1 MFVLQTEEST
11 HASSSKGIKASQRGQ
26 GLNFDASR
34 RDLCNVG
41 YFHNSAT
48 GVAPDVVRSFWL
60 FCTLPRLSSR
70 QVCLWNCFQRRIS
83 VCRALLRQQL
93 TGVWKRWSLGSYSHV
108 ASCAPSCACRGLIT
122 IPRAS
127 LSGVQEESHPCL
139 PAPEQGE
146 HHLAEVT
153 HLPAAPG
160 TVFLPARGGRVTVAG
175 WVVTSL
181 LLFIYAGKHY

>member
-1 MFVLQTEEST
+1 MLY
-11 HASSSKGIKASQRGQ
+11 AGNI
-26 GLNFDASR
+26 
-34 RDLCNVG
+34 G

-60 FCTLPRLSSR
+60 LLHLATSVQQTGLSLELFSK
-70 QVCLWNCFQRRIS
+70 RIS

-181 LLFIYAGKHY
+181 LLFIYAGKHH